1 MISLDAIDR
10 RILDRLQKE
19 GRLSNAELAEQVGLS
34 SSPCWRRVKALEEAG
49 ASATEPLERARR
61 VGGAYLKFALAHPHA
76 YRIMFEIDQPI
87 DEAGV
92 IKGYAAQV
100 DAKSVGL
107 TVNVFM
113 SVSLTTQVE
122 KALQAFERAA
132 AERPEVMECYLM
144 TGDSDYLLRI
154 VVPDLE
160 AYERFVM
167 DFTKIAGIAQIRS
180 SFALRTVKQGA
191 ALPLVHALPDRL
203 RSARS

>member
-1 MISLDAIDR
+1 MESGIRPRQGKILAFDPVFPLYRVKLTDLARIDAMISLDAIDR
-10 RILDRLQKE
+10 RILERLQQD

-49 ASATEPLERARR
+49 
-61 VGGAYLKFALAHPHA
+61 
-76 YRIMFEIDQPI
+76 
-87 DEAGV
+87 V

-107 TVNVFM
+107 SVNVFM
-113 SVSLTTQVE
+113 SVSLSTQVE

-132 AERPEVMECYLM
+132 AARPEVMECYLM

-191 ALPLVHALPDRL
+191 ALPLGVTKTPG
-203 RSARS
+203 

>member
-1 MISLDAIDR
+1 MISLDDIDR
-10 RILDRLQKE
+10 RILDHLQRD
-19 GRLSNAELAEQVGLS
+19 GRLSNADLAQEVGLS
-34 SSPCWRRVKALEEAG
+34 PSPCWRRVKALEDAG
-49 ASATEPLERARR
+49 IIR
-61 VGGAYLKFALAHPHA
+61 
-76 YRIMFEIDQPI
+76 
-87 DEAGV
+87 
-92 IKGYAAQV
+92 GYAARL

-107 TVNVFM
+107 GVNVFM

-191 ALPLVHALPDRL
+191 ALPLTGPR
-203 RSARS
+203 R

>member
-1 MISLDAIDR
+1 MISLDDIDR
-10 RILDRLQKE
+10 RILDRLQRD
-19 GRLSNAELAEQVGLS
+19 GRLSNADLALEVGLS
-34 SSPCWRRVKALEEAG
+34 PSPCWRRVKALEEAG
-49 ASATEPLERARR
+49 
-61 VGGAYLKFALAHPHA
+61 
-76 YRIMFEIDQPI
+76 I
-87 DEAGV
+87 
-92 IKGYAAQV
+92 IKGYTAQL

-107 TVNVFM
+107 SVTVFM

-167 DFTKIAGIAQIRS
+167 DFTKIVGIAQIRS
-180 SFALRTVKQGA
+180 SLALRTVKQGA
-191 ALPLVHALPDRL
+191 ALPLTGQR
-203 RSARS
+203 R